1 MAASKM
7 SEMEITLTR
16 PQARIYQLWAVKL
29 HGAPYPSGDSGIREL
44 LPEIGSIQLD
54 PLPILGRSHDLVV
67 QARVDG
73 THPGDLLRLVH
84 EERIGFEYWDKA
96 LCAIQVDAFPWFR
109 ALMEAGGERWERG
122 REERIEREHPGAID
136 AVYQEVARAGP
147 LSSREEGYRAGGGPL
162 LEVDPGCER
171 GARVPLEQ
179 GEDIRVPSL
188 ELPALLRRHRAG
200 DTRGFPGGGTSQLRG
215 VRPLPHKTARPS
227 SATS

>member
-147 LSSREEGYRAGGGPL
+147 LSSRELKDQGIA
-162 LEVDPGCER
+162 
-171 GARVPLEQ
+171 Q
-179 GEDIRVPSL
+179 GEDRSWKSTRAANGALESLWNRGKVSVSHRVNYRRYFDDQRISWRWN
-188 ELPALLRRHRAG
+188 LPV
-200 DTRGFPGGGTSQLRG
+200 TRG
-215 VRPLPHKTARPS
+215 S